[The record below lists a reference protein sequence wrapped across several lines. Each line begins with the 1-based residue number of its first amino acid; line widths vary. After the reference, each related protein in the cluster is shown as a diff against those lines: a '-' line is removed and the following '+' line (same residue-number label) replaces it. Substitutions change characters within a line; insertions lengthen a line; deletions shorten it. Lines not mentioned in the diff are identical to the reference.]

1 MHNYSSCFQIKIVN
15 FESTNFLGLLGG
27 APAGTALFA
36 TGLRTALGRTPGRL
50 PLATLL
56 GNRTYLA
63 AHRAPRDT
71 LRVVGLISVVHL
83 IGNAVRPKLDAKV
96 CAAVGTRASV

>member
-56 GNRTYLA
+56 GGSLPAR
-63 AHRAPRDT
+63 
-71 LRVVGLISVVHL
+71 
-83 IGNAVRPKLDAKV
+83 
-96 CAAVGTRASV
+96 GTSLGRHGTND